1 MSNSILMVKLEKKNN
16 EWDSLYSERRKL
28 YKKAIDKHNLMV
40 WSTLNTNEKNSEL
53 NMGGFNNIPFICES
67 GYETTFESMVNEDE
81 YKKYNL
87 AFDSGFDIFQP
98 IGESK
103 CSTSNTG
110 ETKSYDLDIGSHLIG
125 LGLKSAM
132 YDFKDPS
139 SIWETADELVENK
152 FCIYKRITIYNNLL
166 TVARLWNTETW
177 DDHFNLIHNIQRDI
191 NKQHEG
197 NRYILSPTPFK
208 LHPRSSIY
216 KKAIRMA
223 NSTGIIDSGYRGEL
237 CAAVDCLG
245 QAFGKQTDPDRMALQ
260 PGKRYFQI
268 CKADLQPFYAVLLNE
283 NDELPT
289 TDRGEG
295 GFGSTGQ

>member
-1 MSNSILMVKLEKKNN
+1 MSNSILMVKLGKKNN

-40 WSTLNTNEKNSEL
+40 WSTLNTDEKISEL
-53 NMGGFNNIPFICES
+53 NNGGFDNIPFICEN

-98 IGESK
+98 IGDVK
-103 CSTSNTG
+103 FSTSNTG
-110 ETKSYDLDIGSHLIG
+110 ETKSYELDIGSHLIG

-139 SIWETADELVENK
+139 NLLSDDLVENK

-166 TVARLWNTETW
+166 TVDMRYPTARSLRL
-177 DDHFNLIHNIQRDI
+177 NLIHNIQRDI

-197 NRYILSPTPFK
+197 NRYILSPTPFN

-245 QAFGKQTDPDRMALQ
+245 QAFGKQTDRMTLQ

-283 NDELPT
+283 NDELPST
-289 TDRGEG
+289 ERGGG
-295 GFGSTGQ
+295 GFGSTGS